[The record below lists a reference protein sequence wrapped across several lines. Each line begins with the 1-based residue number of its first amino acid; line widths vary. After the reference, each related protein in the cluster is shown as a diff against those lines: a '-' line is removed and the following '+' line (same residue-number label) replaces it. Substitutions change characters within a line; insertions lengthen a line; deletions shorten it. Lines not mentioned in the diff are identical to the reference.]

1 MSSLRGEL
9 WTVCHLHSSSS
20 FLRQWLWPRS
30 HKHWSTHRASVCHG
44 HAWCLIAVLLGSHI
58 IAVRKLYPSKMKILW
73 MNSGRPKL
81 GGWHEW
87 KEWRITW
94 MLCYAMLCI
103 YLLWYVFSTSLH
115 LVNTNQ
121 SPNTGA
127 LANLAYH
134 TNQHLKQTSIRG
146 VTNAPNFYLITVWT
160 AV

>member
-1 MSSLRGEL
+1 MIYIRMQDLYDEAHGNDVAFLWVHKEVNL

-44 HAWCLIAVLLGSHI
+44 HAWCLMTVLLGAHI

-94 MLCYAMLCI
+94 MKAMHLFAVVCVLNI
-103 YLLWYVFSTSLH
+103 VTPHEYKPDSKHWGFSKLSISYKSTLE
-115 LVNTNQ
+115 TN
-121 SPNTGA
+121 
-127 LANLAYH
+127 
-134 TNQHLKQTSIRG
+134 
-146 VTNAPNFYLITVWT
+146 
-160 AV
+160 